1 MRTKFVISLLLAL
14 AVWGVLT
21 GMRQNAGAAEP
32 KSQRT
37 QEGLHFTVP
46 EEWPIEK
53 RGGVLSPMPVEE
65 YVVKRFQESESRIT
79 TISQDLSNR
88 ITEIKNSC
96 ESSRQN
102 TETELKKNDDQINSL
117 KGDIRDLNSALSQPR
132 YASPAESNVGKQ
144 VETISQDTSRKL
156 EEFNSRL
163 DSFEEER
170 LRSFQFNLDVLED
183 KFKLLS
189 EEIESLR

>member
-1 MRTKFVISLLLAL
+1 MRIKFVIFSSLVL
-14 AVWGVLT
+14 AVWGVIS
-21 GMRQNAGAAEP
+21 GMRQNAVAEES

-65 YVVKRFQESESRIT
+65 YVVKRFKEIESRIT
-79 TISQDLSNR
+79 AISQDLSNR

-102 TETELKKNDDQINSL
+102 TTTEFKRIDDQINSL
-117 KGDIRDLNSALSQPR
+117 KADIRDLNSALSQPR

-144 VETISQDTSRKL
+144 VEAISQETSRKL
-156 EEFNSRL
+156 AEFSARL

-170 LRSFQFNLDVLED
+170 LRSLQFNLDVLED
-183 KFKLLS
+183 KLKILS

>member
-1 MRTKFVISLLLAL
+1 MRIKFVFFLPFTL
-14 AVWGVLT
+14 AVWGVLA

-65 YVVKRFQESESRIT
+65 YVIKRFQEIESRIT
-79 TISQDLSNR
+79 AISQDLSNA
-88 ITEIKNSC
+88 ITEVKNSC
-96 ESSRQN
+96 ENSRQN
-102 TETELKKNDDQINSL
+102 TSTELKRIDDQINGL

-132 YASPAESNVGKQ
+132 YASPAESSVGKQ
-144 VETISQDTSRKL
+144 VETISQETSRKL
-156 EEFNSRL
+156 TEFNARL

-183 KFKLLS
+183 KLKILS
-189 EEIESLR
+189 EEIEGLR